1 MSVCSPRW
9 RFIVFATV
17 SFSRRAAAVLVAALA
32 IAGVGLSPLRES
44 VRKAGAGEPR
54 LAAARLIDVAIP
66 GVLRAL
72 VADGLWLKVYV
83 AWAGRDR
90 PRTERLIRLVSMVDD
105 RPLEYW
111 INGARIIA
119 SDIAEWRLSSDEASA
134 VPAEVRR
141 QIVEEQAQAAVGHLA
156 EAEARHPDKAAIW
169 VEMGNIQLYRRRDL
183 ARAAEC
189 YRRAA
194 ESPDAPFF
202 ATRIYAELLQRLGRD
217 HEAYAWLC
225 RVHPTL
231 PANDQAAMS
240 GLVLRRIRELEKRLD
255 LSPQEQY
262 MPDLDPLFRANVQDK
277 LTKGAG
283 LLIH

>member
-9 RFIVFATV
+9 RFFVFATV
-17 SFSRRAAAVLVAALA
+17 SFSLRAAAVIVAGLA

-44 VRKAGAGEPR
+44 VRKAGAVRERVAWAGESR
-54 LAAARLIDVAIP
+54 LAAAHLINVAIP
-66 GVLRAL
+66 GGLRAL

-83 AWAGRDR
+83 AWTARDR
-90 PRTERLIRLVSMVDD
+90 PRTETLIRLVSMVDD

-119 SDIAEWRLSSDEASA
+119 SDIAEWRLSSDKTSA

-141 QIVEEQAQAAVGHLA
+141 QIVDEQAWAALGHLA
-156 EAEARHPDKAAIW
+156 AAGACHPYKAAIW

-189 YRRAA
+189 YRQAA

-202 ATRIYAELLQRLGRD
+202 AARIYAELLQRLGRD
-217 HEAYAWLC
+217 REAYAWLC

-262 MPDLDPLFRANVQDK
+262 MPELDPLFSANVR
-277 LTKGAG
+277 G
-283 LLIH
+283 

>member
-1 MSVCSPRW
+1 MSDCSPRW
-9 RFIVFATV
+9 RFIVFAIV
-17 SFSRRAAAVLVAALA
+17 SFSRRAAAVLAAGLA
-32 IAGVGLSPLRES
+32 IAEVGLSPLRES
-44 VRKAGAGEPR
+44 VRKAGATREQVAGTGEPR
-54 LAAARLIDVAIP
+54 LAAARLINVAIP
-66 GVLRAL
+66 GGLRAL

-119 SDIAEWRLSSDEASA
+119 CDIAEWRLSTDEASA

-141 QIVEEQAQAAVGHLA
+141 QIVDEQAWAALGHLA
-156 EAEARHPDKAAIW
+156 AAGACHPDKAAIW
-169 VEMGNIQLYRRRDL
+169 VERGNIQLYRRRDL

-189 YRRAA
+189 YRQAA

-202 ATRIYAELLQRLGRD
+202 AARIYAELLQRLGRD
-217 HEAYAWLC
+217 REAYAWLC

-262 MPDLDPLFRANVQDK
+262 MPELDPLFSANVR
-277 LTKGAG
+277 G
-283 LLIH
+283 

>member
-1 MSVCSPRW
+1 MV
-9 RFIVFATV
+9 V
-17 SFSRRAAAVLVAALA
+17 VAGLA

-44 VRKAGAGEPR
+44 VRKAGAMRERAAGAGEPR
-54 LAAARLIDVAIP
+54 LAAARLLNVAIP
-66 GVLRAL
+66 GGLRAL
-72 VADGLWLKVYV
+72 VADALWLKVYV
-83 AWAGRDR
+83 AWAARDQ

-119 SDIAEWRLSSDEASA
+119 SDIAEWRLSSTEAGA

-141 QIVEEQAQAAVGHLA
+141 QIVEEQARAALGHLA
-156 EAEARHPDKAAIW
+156 AAGACHPDRAAIW

-189 YRRAA
+189 YRQAA

-202 ATRIYAELLQRLGRD
+202 AARIYAELLQRLGRD

-240 GLVLRRIRELEKRLD
+240 GLVLNRIRELEKRLD
-255 LSPQEQY
+255 LSPQEQ
-262 MPDLDPLFRANVQDK
+262 
-277 LTKGAG
+277 
-283 LLIH
+283 